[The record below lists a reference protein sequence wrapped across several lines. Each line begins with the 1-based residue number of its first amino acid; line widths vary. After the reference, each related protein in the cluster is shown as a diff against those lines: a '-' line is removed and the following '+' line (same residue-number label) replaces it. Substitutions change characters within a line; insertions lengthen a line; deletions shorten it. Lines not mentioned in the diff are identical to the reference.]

1 MQYFFVQLIGWAVTT
16 QLISFS
22 AGLLVTSR
30 RQLSRVP
37 CLKSHRTTAPGCR
50 YVGRKCNLYKN
61 KINDKLVQATQH
73 RDGKTSPNLTA
84 SLDSKSELALWIV
97 SHCQVPSL
105 PQSFSFLPF
114 LYFLQFWKYVPFR
127 QTVDVRIMCGNCRW
141 VLRCHDIAKNQNYLE
156 SPCNVMINWKENPD
170 ISLLVTRS
178 TWKSLYW
185 ANVVLGKT
193 SRRENG
199 WISNGIQGVIFFSD
213 FKTQA
218 AVIFLPGAQG
228 KILPGF
234 WKLSVWWIH
243 YGEGWIFIESSLG
256 KEKN

>member
-1 MQYFFVQLIGWAVTT
+1 MFEKPLDNCSWVQVCWKKM
-16 QLISFS
+16 QLISKQNYRKACPGNPTPRWHDLTKLNRFS
-22 AGLLVTSR
+22 R
-30 RQLSRVP
+30 
-37 CLKSHRTTAPGCR
+37 LK
-50 YVGRKCNLYKN
+50 VGTC
-61 KINDKLVQATQH
+61 
-73 RDGKTSPNLTA
+73 
-84 SLDSKSELALWIV
+84 SLDCLALSGTFAPTII
-97 SHCQVPSL
+97 
-105 PQSFSFLPF
+105 FIFAFF
-114 LYFLQFWKYVPFR
+114 LYFPQFWKYVPSR
-127 QTVDVRIMCGNCRW
+127 QIVDVRIMCGNCRW

-178 TWKSLYW
+178 TWKSLSW

-199 WISNGIQGVIFFSD
+199 WISNGIQEVLFFSD

-218 AVIFLPGAQG
+218 SVIFLPGAQG